1 MNYMDAVELI
11 DIKLEAGEKLT
22 NKDVFK
28 LFFGHEV
35 ETTLCM
41 SPVDF
46 DCTGMDCKDCKWH
59 DWWNETYMPMTE
71 KNRRLI

>member
-1 MNYMDAVELI
+1 MKYMNAVELI

-35 ETTLCM
+35 EDTLCM

-46 DCTGMDCKDCKWH
+46 DCTGMDCKGCKWH
-59 DWWNETYMPMTE
+59 DWWNETYNME
-71 KNRRLI
+71 VEE